1 VRPDRARDR
10 TADQPKAD
18 ERESHAALP
27 GPGGSDTAATPT
39 DPAFGQ
45 AALAGLLGWTGV
57 VWWLLAA
64 DQGTPLEL
72 APVVTEIGAAPRAAT
87 FLGEQ

>member
-1 VRPDRARDR
+1 M
-10 TADQPKAD
+10 
-18 ERESHAALP
+18 HAALP
-27 GPGGSDTAATPT
+27 GPGWSATAATPT

-57 VWWLLAA
+57 VRWVLAA

-72 APVVTEIGAAPRAAT
+72 ASVVTEMGAAPRAAT
-87 FLGEQ
+87 FFGEQ